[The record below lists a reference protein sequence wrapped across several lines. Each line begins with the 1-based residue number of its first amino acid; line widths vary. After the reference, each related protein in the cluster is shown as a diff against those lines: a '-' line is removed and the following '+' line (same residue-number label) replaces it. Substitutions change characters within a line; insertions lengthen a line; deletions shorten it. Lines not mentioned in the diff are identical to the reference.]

1 MALCLH
7 EGAENTWKT
16 LSDEKNNKR
25 YIYTAALFYTLRVE
39 YYSTPQAKTD
49 LKKY

>member
-25 YIYTAALFYTLRVE
+25 SGE
-39 YYSTPQAKTD
+39 QN
-49 LKKY
+49 